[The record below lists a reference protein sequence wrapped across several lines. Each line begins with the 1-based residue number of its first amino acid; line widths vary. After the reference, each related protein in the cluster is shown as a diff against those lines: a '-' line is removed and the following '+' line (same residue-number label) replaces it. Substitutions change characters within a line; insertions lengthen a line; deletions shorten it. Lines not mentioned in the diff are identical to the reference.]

1 MTLHRLRACLCV
13 VFAQVGVIGSTKA
26 DGTLLAFM
34 AHIDSY
40 QHGLVRDFLAKRHSP
55 KISTEFS
62 IHLSDDIQEDTV
74 IVLLDGSV
82 GDELRDD
89 RTVTVDL
96 VLQEGV
102 EVLVVGV
109 VWHDNEEYEI

>member
-1 MTLHRLRACLCV
+1 
-13 VFAQVGVIGSTKA
+13 
-26 DGTLLAFM
+26 M
-34 AHIDSY
+34 AHINSY

-74 IVLLDGSV
+74 IILLDGAV
-82 GDELRDD
+82 GDKLRDYW
-89 RTVTVDL
+89 TVTVDL
-96 VLQEGV
+96 VLQEGI
-102 EVLVVGV
+102 EVLVVSV